1 MKIQSKTDS
10 SIKLPNPNT
19 KILHCKN
26 YTSFQDKFK
35 RTKMI
40 YNFKVVRY
48 VNNTFL
54 VLVKII
60 AKFYIPRL

>member
-1 MKIQSKTDS
+1 MKIQSKTGS

-35 RTKMI
+35 RTKMTF
-40 YNFKVVRY
+40 NFKAVRY

-54 VLVKII
+54 V
-60 AKFYIPRL
+60 